1 MNACV
6 RDCSYILS
14 SFLHS
19 FVSVFCAPATGLY
32 YALEIVDVLKM
43 LLTYA
48 RGFHLSQPSLLI
60 VYSYTYSVVRFL
72 TSRLRLLTA
81 FSIPTLGWMNFG
93 SFTNRGELVVKLAP
107 KAVSINESE
116 QAMMDRLAAEKEEE
130 EGDEDD

>member
-1 MNACV
+1 
-6 RDCSYILS
+6 
-14 SFLHS
+14 
-19 FVSVFCAPATGLY
+19 
-32 YALEIVDVLKM
+32 M

-48 RGFHLSQPSLLI
+48 RGFRLSQPSLLI
-60 VYSYTYSVVRFL
+60 VYSYTYIVVRFL
-72 TSRLRLLTA
+72 TSRIRLLTTV
-81 FSIPTLGWMNFG
+81 SITTLDWMNFG

>member
-1 MNACV
+1 M
-6 RDCSYILS
+6 LS

-19 FVSVFCAPATGLY
+19 FVSSFCAPVAGLY

-60 VYSYTYSVVRFL
+60 VYSYTYIVVRFL
-72 TSRLRLLTA
+72 TSRIRLLTTV
-81 FSIPTLGWMNFG
+81 SITTLDWMNFG

>member
-19 FVSVFCAPATGLY
+19 LVSVFCAHATGLY